1 VTEHA
6 PYQGGA
12 FQSPP
17 TYSGPA
23 RLLRLRAWIAM
34 VALGLIGTKALVEAG
49 LQAFIYPAVVRAADP
64 DGARLAVDGLLFEL
78 VPIIGVLL
86 LMSAGIAFVVWLHR
100 ARTNLDGPGEELS
113 WSRGWSIGGWFL
125 PIGNFVIPQLVVS
138 EVGRV
143 SQRRADE
150 AEGRPHER
158 RRGVVVAWV
167 VLWSVWVA
175 ISQLGQPVLDDLD
188 PGPSTL
194 LSAAMSLFEAVAAGS
209 AILLVWQVTANQER
223 IRMAAMRYGRPA
235 ASAFPGASAPVSAVS
250 DVPQPAF
257 PGAPEP
263 GAASS
268 FPSSPESGP
277 ATG

>member
-1 VTEHA
+1 MTEHA

-12 FQSPP
+12 FQQPP

-49 LQAFIYPAVVRAADP
+49 LKAFIYPAVVDSADP
-64 DGARLAVDGLLFEL
+64 VGARFAVDGLLFEL

-86 LMSAGIAFVVWLHR
+86 LMVAGIAFVVWLHR
-100 ARTNLDGPGEELS
+100 ARTNLDGPGEELN

-125 PIGNFVIPQLVVS
+125 PLGNFVIPQLVVS
-138 EVGRV
+138 EIDRV

-167 VLWSVWVA
+167 VLWSLFMV
-175 ISQLGQPVLDDLD
+175 ISQLGQPMLDNLD

-194 LSAAMSLFEAVAAGS
+194 LSAAMSLIEAVAAGS

-223 IRMAAMRYGRPA
+223 IRMAALRYSP
-235 ASAFPGASAPVSAVS
+235 SPL
-250 DVPQPAF
+250 
-257 PGAPEP
+257 
-263 GAASS
+263 
-268 FPSSPESGP
+268 PSSPGP
-277 ATG
+277 GLVTG